1 MIVVDTNAIVYL
13 LIAGEH
19 TRTATEVLRKDRDWV
34 APFLWRSE
42 FRSVLAMYIR
52 KGFLNL
58 PEAIEI
64 MEAAELLMRE
74 SEFEV
79 ISSEVLRLVSVSGC
93 SAYDCE
99 FLALAHNLGVTLVTS
114 DTKILNA
121 FPSVAV
127 SPSDFVS

>member
-1 MIVVDTNAIVYL
+1 MIVVDTNAIAYL

-19 TRTATEVLRKDRDWV
+19 TRTATRVLRKDSDWV
-34 APFLWRSE
+34 APVLWRSE

-52 KGFLNL
+52 KGHLDL
-58 PEAIEI
+58 PDAIEI
-64 MEAAELLMRE
+64 MEAAESLMRE

-79 ISSEVLRLVSVSGC
+79 ISSEVLRFVSISGC

-99 FLALAHNLGVTLVTS
+99 FVALAHTLGVLMVTS

-121 FPSVAV
+121 FPSIAV
-127 SPSDFVS
+127 SPDNFVS